1 MAANDDKAIAAEY
14 REKKP
19 LYERLCRE
27 VVVNLEELVK
37 ESGIALEVPLA
48 SRVKS
53 LNSVLTKA
61 KRMGPALSSLT
72 DMHDLAGVRL
82 VVMFK
87 RDAERVCELIGET
100 FDVIKEE
107 DTEDRLSADQFGYG
121 SIHIEVKP
129 HETWLFLPT
138 WKNLGNMP
146 TEIQIRT
153 VTQHIWAGASHLLQ
167 YKRKKHV
174 PVPVRRAIN
183 RVAALL
189 ELVDLEFERVL
200 MRREEYRTHLT
211 EIGLDEPLNTELLRG
226 IFERFL
232 PAENADDEE
241 PLAELVDQLSAF
253 GVTKG
258 RDLVGLL
265 EKHQEAMN
273 RAEALAV
280 KDIKRNGSKSEYRFD
295 PERLARGVFLTH
307 VGLVQE
313 ALSRELGAKF
323 DDYIRSG
330 GGALTS
336 GA

>member
-1 MAANDDKAIAAEY
+1 M
-14 REKKP
+14 
-19 LYERLCRE
+19 
-27 VVVNLEELVK
+27 
-37 ESGIALEVPLA
+37 
-48 SRVKS
+48 
-53 LNSVLTKA
+53 
-61 KRMGPALSSLT
+61 
-72 DMHDLAGVRL
+72 
-82 VVMFK
+82 
-87 RDAERVCELIGET
+87 
-100 FDVIKEE
+100 
-107 DTEDRLSADQFGYG
+107 
-121 SIHIEVKP
+121 
-129 HETWLFLPT
+129 FLPT

-153 VTQHIWAGASHLLQ
+153 ATQHIWAGASHLLQ
-167 YKRKKHV
+167 YKWKKHV

-253 GVTKG
+253 GVTKE

-295 PERLARGVFLTH
+295 PERLARSVFLTH